1 MIVDIREKRF
11 GSKLVL
17 SGFSMEISDGER
29 IAITGPSG
37 RGKTTLLRILA
48 GLDTDFTGSTGSIS
62 EPYSMPAVLFQE
74 DRLVETISAAANLR
88 AVSDDGSIINKT
100 LAVTGLESE
109 GQSIVSTLSG
119 GMKRRLA
126 IARLLLLDKDIVFL
140 DEPFRALDDDNKTRL
155 ADVISGWAGDAPVV
169 FVTHDDEDIRLLGV
183 DRIISL

>member
-48 GLDTDFTGSTGSIS
+48 GLDTDFTGSIS

-109 GQSIVSTLSG
+109 GQNIVSTLSG

-169 FVTHDDEDIRLLGV
+169 FVTHDDEDIRLLGA
-183 DRIISL
+183 DRVISL

>member
-48 GLDTDFTGSTGSIS
+48 GLDTDFIGSIS

-169 FVTHDDEDIRLLGV
+169 FVTHDDEDIRLLGA
-183 DRIISL
+183 DRVISL